1 MKKFILF
8 FVIILFFSP
17 YLKSQN
23 CEDCE
28 RTTVYDTKTI
38 VLCTFNSGMQLR
50 PRYIPPLP
58 NGVQEYDLEVI
69 TGPCVFVIVDYAI
82 VRCWGLSSIWI
93 KDAVYVD
100 NREYWRNI
108 DSYKPM
114 NSCPY
119 PNIYACSPGSI
130 RSEIMKAIAEVI
142 SLSGLAGNPINN
154 LSSG

>member
-1 MKKFILF
+1 MPTDLPTVVKPRLALYFNPNIFYMKKFILF

-82 VRCWGLSSIWI
+82 VRC
-93 KDAVYVD
+93 
-100 NREYWRNI
+100 
-108 DSYKPM
+108 
-114 NSCPY
+114 
-119 PNIYACSPGSI
+119 
-130 RSEIMKAIAEVI
+130 
-142 SLSGLAGNPINN
+142 
-154 LSSG
+154 